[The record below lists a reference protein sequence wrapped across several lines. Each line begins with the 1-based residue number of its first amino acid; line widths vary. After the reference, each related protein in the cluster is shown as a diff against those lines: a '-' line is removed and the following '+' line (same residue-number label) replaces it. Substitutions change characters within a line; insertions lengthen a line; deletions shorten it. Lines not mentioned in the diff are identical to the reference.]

1 MAIGSTMAL
10 VWKNRRHFK
19 MQIFGVT
26 VLFVI
31 CVFVANLISIKISY
45 NKQLNRYIASN
56 TMYTSTFQLSLSGVK
71 GTVDKIFIDST
82 GTQCFILAS
91 LKSTVNLATDAKNYQ
106 MYVTNVNYDGTN
118 NGTPKEN
125 IQGEIYMFGASGI
138 VGLYL
143 YSDVPFE
150 NTMKQLTLRSFT
162 KYTSNTSPYFRTT
175 ASDAQYDQ
183 CHLFFNPGG
192 TNKKTIDFLEKHIPG
207 TEFDLTEIYRQ
218 VNTSKEEVAIRKD
231 ILQFYDDL
239 SAVMRKIME
248 YRKRLNDSYNIAVP
262 DFPEYV
268 QGDYFDDVIVY
279 DAEGVEI
286 GSYRKYV
293 PATIVP
299 GGTEYDW
306 YNGSIATGYFK
317 LVPNVK
323 NMTIRDY
330 IYALNRDKK
339 SRIVPSTKIKDW
351 YFNDGTPVNMN
362 IDADITATSLEREI
376 INNIDIYED
385 LFNQYM
391 KLKTKYQT
399 EYLPNLLL
407 LESTSGAVGQVY
419 TVRKDKAVLTY

>member
-26 VLFVI
+26 VLLVI
-31 CVFVANLISIKISY
+31 CIFVANLISIKVSY

-118 NGTPKEN
+118 NGTPEEN